1 MGRELLNSEK
11 NEITDEDITENIK
24 ERIEGEK
31 DFEPEDEEILK
42 VNTVRKTLYILYNEK
57 LVQFR
62 RIREKSTGWFVYF
75 WWDDFDLLEELL
87 FEKKR
92 ILQEK
97 LRDRLDYEQKNQFFA
112 CRDCKDNIKNYTF
125 EEAFELNFRCPECG
139 NQLEVQENED
149 IINFLKDKIV
159 HHRHITFSTEE

>member
-1 MGRELLNSEK
+1 MGRELLNSEENK
-11 NEITDEDITENIK
+11 ITDEDIAENIK
-24 ERIEGEK
+24 ERIEGKK

-75 WWDDFDLLEELL
+75 WWEEFGLLEELL
-87 FEKKR
+87 LEKKG

-97 LRDRLDYEQKNQFFA
+97 LRDRLEYEQKNQFFA
-112 CRDCKDNIKNYTF
+112 CVKCEDENISYTF
-125 EEAFELNFRCPECG
+125 EEGFELNFRCPECG
-139 NQLEVQENED
+139 SSLEVHENKD
-149 IINFLKDKIV
+149 TVNFLRDKIMQN
-159 HHRHITFSTEE
+159 RRLTFSTED